1 MNRINLIYAH
11 CIARSYSD
19 GSEVVRDSRTGNVLA
34 EIVVGERS
42 NPSAVIVSYS
52 SPWPLAKGTVFDVE
66 CRDAKTG
73 DGAFL
78 SLTEKIDKPL
88 ADIPSTFF
96 MEQLFAPTGRFSF
109 YGAPT
114 NIKVKKSYMDET
126 GTKRIIDFSFANLSQ
141 STNAEIPRNGVM
153 VASMTES
160 NQAVI
165 LVGSATSNRWKN
177 KGAEQAVRDTI
188 ASFNA
193 SPSPKSSMK
202 VRRKENFSEIFD

>member
-1 MNRINLIYAH
+1 M
-11 CIARSYSD
+11 
-19 GSEVVRDSRTGNVLA
+19 
-34 EIVVGERS
+34 
-42 NPSAVIVSYS
+42 IVSYS
-52 SPWPLAKGTVFDVE
+52 SPWSLAKGSVFDVE

-78 SLTEKIDKPL
+78 SLTEKTDKPL
-88 ADIPSTFF
+88 ADISSTFF

-114 NIKVKKSYMDET
+114 NIKIKKSYMDET

-188 ASFNA
+188 ATFNA

-202 VRRKENFSEIFD
+202 VQRKESFSEIFN